1 MSSTEN
7 KKVFARNLRRLLDER
22 GMQDKDLIE
31 ITGASQTAVSDWL
44 NAKKYPRIDKIEK
57 LANFFGVKK
66 SDLIEDRIA
75 YAEYKEE
82 IIDSLVSKYMLLSDS
97 EKEKALDYLNYLVE
111 QSKKNQ
117 RPSIYPKKVP

>member
-117 RPSIYPKKVP
+117 RPSISPKKVP

>member
-1 MSSTEN
+1 MSSIEN
-7 KKVFARNLRRLLDER
+7 KKVFARNLRRLLDEK

-117 RPSIYPKKVP
+117 RPSISPKKVP